1 MRKQRPDTIGP
12 GPTGSGRRGAGTG
25 FRPASRIG
33 IFLAILLVTATALA
47 ATYLL
52 LRESLLQHVNEQ
64 ANEVVEQEIEQLIEF
79 SETATDPSTA
89 SVFGSS
95 TRLLDVYLSTRIP
108 GPDESVVGIV
118 DRRLIQMNRG
128 DSTRRLEPDSP
139 LLTEIEKSPD
149 AAGIIYPE
157 GPDSAAVHWGKVHL
171 GSPEDPRPAAFVV
184 LHHTDNDVAEMNHT
198 LELLRTAGTMVF
210 AISAVPALILALLL
224 GWRRRWRPRVES
236 TPEPPAAIATPAPAG
251 TVDQT
256 YLATLVHT
264 NRQMQAPL
272 RHLGRATRNQP
283 VLAEA
288 VQQLRQASDS
298 LAGLSRMMQP
308 GAAGEDLRL
317 DSGELTWQLVQRIRQ
332 DNDREIRLAS
342 TATGQ
347 QVSVNPEQLRLA
359 LSEVVRDFPRP
370 SRTGAGEVEFGTAF
384 RGGQRDRILS
394 LWLRY
399 HDDSCPEE
407 AREPDHPPLLQA
419 VAEYHGGRAW
429 AESAPQL
436 GLMLGMDIPVEPGSR

>member
-1 MRKQRPDTIGP
+1 MRKQRSD
-12 GPTGSGRRGAGTG
+12 TG
-25 FRPASRIG
+25 FRPVSRIG

-52 LRESLLQHVNEQ
+52 LRESLLQHVHDQ

-89 SVFGSS
+89 NAFGSS

-118 DRRLIQMNRG
+118 DNRLIQMNRG

-139 LLTEIEKSPD
+139 LLAEISTSPD
-149 AAGIIYPE
+149 AAGIIHPG
-157 GPDSAAVHWGKVHL
+157 GPDSPAVHWGKVHL
-171 GSPEDPRPAAFVV
+171 GSPTDPRPAAFVV

-210 AISAVPALILALLL
+210 ALAAVPALILSLLL
-224 GWRRRWRPRVES
+224 GWRRRWRPRAEPS
-236 TPEPPAAIATPAPAG
+236 PTPPEAPTTPEPAPVGDVA
-251 TVDQT
+251 QT
-256 YLATLVHT
+256 YRATLVHT

-283 VLAEA
+283 VLATA

-332 DNDREIRLAS
+332 DTDREIRLTS

-359 LSEVVRDFPRP
+359 LGEVVRGLPHS
-370 SRTGAGEVEFGTAF
+370 SRTGEVEFGTAF
-384 RGGQRDRILS
+384 RGGKGDRILS
-394 LWLRY
+394 LWLRH
-399 HDDSCPEE
+399 HDGEHPGEK
-407 AREPDHPPLLQA
+407 REPDHPPLLQA

-429 AESAPQL
+429 SESAPQL
-436 GLMLGMDIPVEPGSR
+436 GLMFGMDIPVGSGSR